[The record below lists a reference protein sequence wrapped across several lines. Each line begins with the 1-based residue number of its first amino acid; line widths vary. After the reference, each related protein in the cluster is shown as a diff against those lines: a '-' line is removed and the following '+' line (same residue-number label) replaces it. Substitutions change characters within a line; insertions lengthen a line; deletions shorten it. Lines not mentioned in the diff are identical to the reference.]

1 MNQSI
6 CRYVST
12 CDVCQNVKHRR
23 QVSPGLLQLLPI
35 FSDPFEVVTMDFIT
49 ELPESNQFNAILV
62 IVDKLTKYGHF
73 IPTHTNV
80 TAKETATLVFQHII
94 AHYGLPRQ
102 FIRDR
107 DCLWSGV
114 FWQEIC
120 RHLQLKHS
128 LSTAYHPQMDG
139 QTENLNQTLEIAL

>member
-12 CDVCQNVKHRR
+12 CDVCQKVKHCR
-23 QVSPGLLQLLPI
+23 QVSPGLLQPLPI
-35 FSDPFEVVTMDFIT
+35 PSDPFEVVTMDFIT

-80 TAKETATLVFQHII
+80 TAKETATLVF
-94 AHYGLPRQ
+94 
-102 FIRDR
+102 
-107 DCLWSGV
+107 
-114 FWQEIC
+114 
-120 RHLQLKHS
+120 
-128 LSTAYHPQMDG
+128 
-139 QTENLNQTLEIAL
+139 